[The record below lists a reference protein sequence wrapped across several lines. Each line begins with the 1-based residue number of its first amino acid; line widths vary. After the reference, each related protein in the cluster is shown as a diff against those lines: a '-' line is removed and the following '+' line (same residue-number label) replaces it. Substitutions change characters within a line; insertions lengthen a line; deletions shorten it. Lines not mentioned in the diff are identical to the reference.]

1 MVDKQYLLNTREMA
15 RFVADG
21 FLCFEELV
29 PDELNRAACAE
40 MESGVPRGR
49 AGAPLAEL
57 WTDAAIGRV
66 VNLPQI
72 QGIIQSLVGSSPL
85 YDHHAVHTVDAN
97 HEHGQIWHADAI
109 IDTRLHFDIQF
120 FYFAHDTPREMG
132 GTMFLPGSQ
141 YRRISESDI
150 ARYQNFLGQTPMVC
164 KAGTVAVAH
173 HGIWH
178 CAQPNLTDRK
188 RYMFKLRLNPTV
200 RQKKLWNTDDIDD
213 AEIPAL
219 LNANH
224 RWYGNEVRLEVVN
237 RIKMWRFLTGDE
249 TYDVSYWL
257 SRLENAPE
265 SEVRAA

>member
-1 MVDKQYLLNTREMA
+1 MVDKQYLLTTKQMA
-15 RFVADG
+15 QFVADG
-21 FLCFEELV
+21 FLRFDGLV

-40 MESGVPRGR
+40 MEAGVPRGR

-57 WTDAAIGRV
+57 WTDAAVGQV
-66 VNLPQI
+66 VRLPQI
-72 QGIIQSLVGSSPL
+72 QGIIHSLVGPDPL

-109 IDTRLHFDIQF
+109 IDTRLHFDIQL

-132 GTMFLPGSQ
+132 GTMFLPGSH
-141 YRRISESDI
+141 YRRISESDV
-150 ARYQNFLGQTPMVC
+150 ARYQNFLGQMPMVC

-178 CAQPNLTDRK
+178 CAQPNLTGRK

-200 RQKKLWNTDDIDD
+200 RQKKLWNIDDIDD

-237 RIKMWRFLTGDE
+237 RIKLWRFLTGDE
-249 TYDVSYWL
+249 SYDVSYWL

-265 SEVRAA
+265 NELRAA